1 MIVPVGIAQQQLIL
15 ITKAP
20 AGVQCE
26 PLLDVV
32 FVPLTR
38 SAG

>member
-1 MIVPVGIAQQQLIL
+1 LVLVAKGEN
-15 ITKAP
+15 
-20 AGVQCE
+20 GVRSE

-38 SAG
+38 AK